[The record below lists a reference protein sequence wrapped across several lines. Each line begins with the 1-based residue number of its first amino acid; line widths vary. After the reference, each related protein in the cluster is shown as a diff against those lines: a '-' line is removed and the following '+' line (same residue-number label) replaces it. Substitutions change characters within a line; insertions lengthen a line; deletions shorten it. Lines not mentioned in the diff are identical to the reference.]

1 MVKATNPEDYDALV
15 YTLMHEAM
23 DRLIEIAA
31 LCTAHG
37 DILDEEVEH
46 GSVEH
51 LLRAQ
56 MGIEN
61 GEEEISMTQQLLA
74 TLSNLLIQR
83 RARNVVIE
91 ECLDRAVGSVTDG
104 PDSPGP
110 GAANVAEHA

>member
-1 MVKATNPEDYDALV
+1 MAKATSPEDYDALV
-15 YTLMHEAM
+15 YTLMHESM

-31 LCTAHG
+31 LCTAHD
-37 DILDEEVEH
+37 DILNEEIES

-61 GEEEISMTQQLLA
+61 GEEEINLTQQLLA

-91 ECLDRAVGSVTDG
+91 DCLDRAVGSVTDS
-104 PDSPGP
+104 DASPGST
-110 GAANVAEHA
+110 NVEDDA